1 MIKRPLMQKEIE
13 ALKAAGNTCDNWNN
27 IRVAQNFTIK
37 NIVNS
42 RFTGKIKLHG
52 FTGKTLAHKGVEFQ
66 TGIFNSWIN
75 ESVVEDACIY
85 DVRLFSNSVA
95 CEDALI
101 FDVGSIICDKDMD
114 RIKVGTE
121 MGHRILKRQFS
132 ENERTIIGRGS
143 RVCNVSSLENSH
155 LGDFVCI
162 ESGALVKDSILENN
176 CTVTDN
182 AIVKSSFIGSFSH
195 IGEAEVTSSL
205 VGPLVQIHHH
215 SLLISALWPE
225 GRGNVGYG
233 ANVGSNHTGRMP
245 DQEIMPGLGMFFGLG
260 CSIKFPANFSEAPFT
275 MIATGVV
282 CEPMRLR
289 YPFTLIKKDEIIP
302 GWVYVKNIYGVLRSI
317 YKWDKRSGTND
328 NIELLYS
335 KQVLNSVKFACDI
348 LKETDYLEI
357 TADAYE
363 LYAEDYS
370 FYKQNKKLNPSIIPR
385 IENNWER
392 DYKRGQEI
400 FDNYADFHPKDKEFL
415 DYLHDHSS

>member
-27 IRVAQNFTIK
+27 IRVAQDFTTK

-52 FTGKTLAHKGVEFQ
+52 FSGNMLAYKGAEFQ

-85 DVRLFSNSVA
+85 DVKLFSNSVA
-95 CEDALI
+95 CEGALI
-101 FDVGSIICDKDMD
+101 FDAGAIICDKELAQ
-114 RIKVGTE
+114 IKVGTE

-132 ENERTIIGRGS
+132 EKERTVIGRNS
-143 RVCNVSSLENSH
+143 RVCNISSLENSH
-155 LGDFVCI
+155 LGDCVCV
-162 ESGALVKDSILENN
+162 ESGALVRDSILENN
-176 CTVTDN
+176 SVVTEN

-245 DQEIMPGLGMFFGLG
+245 DQEIIPGLGMFFGLG
-260 CSIKFPANFSEAPFT
+260 CCVKFPANFSEAPFT

-282 CEPMRLR
+282 CEPMRLKF
-289 YPFTLIKKDEIIP
+289 PFTLITKEEMIP
-302 GWVYVKNIYGVLRSI
+302 GWVYSKNIYGVYRSI
-317 YKWDKRSGTND
+317 YKWDKRSGTN
-328 NIELLYS
+328 NSLGLLYS
-335 KQVLNSVKFACDI
+335 KQVLDSVAYACKT
-348 LKETDYLEI
+348 LKGTEISETTIE
-357 TADAYE
+357 AYE
-363 LYAEDYS
+363 LYVEDCS
-370 FYKQNKKLNPSIIPR
+370 FYKKHKKLNPSIIHR
-385 IENNWER
+385 IEKNWER
-392 DYKRGQEI
+392 DCKRGREI
-400 FDNYADFHPKDKEFL
+400 FDDYTEFHPKDKEFL